1 MSTNSFSEQDYILAK
16 ESLNRWKNETNE
28 TVDGVMLRKRKAELN
43 ELVRKVIKNELTHEQ
58 QLLVKMHWYDGMSQS
73 EIAEKL
79 ELERSTVSRKFR
91 KINEIIYDK
100 LKYAIEFRFG
110 KSFSDEAKLIITNN
124 EAVCSCVNSDEIS
137 KRLNRLRIDQC
148 LTMEEVGRLSG
159 ITKERI
165 EKIEKK
171 GSAVT
176 VTELKKLAV
185 LFRVTSDFILFGAGT
200 QLH

>member
-171 GSAVT
+171 GSAIT